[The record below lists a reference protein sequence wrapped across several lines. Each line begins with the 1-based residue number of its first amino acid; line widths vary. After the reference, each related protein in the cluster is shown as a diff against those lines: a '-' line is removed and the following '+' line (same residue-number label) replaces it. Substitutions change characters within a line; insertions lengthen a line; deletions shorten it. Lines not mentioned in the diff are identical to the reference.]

1 VLPAAMKEME
11 KAMATGLIEV
21 RVRHLT
27 ALAVLDL
34 GGDITSQAQQDLN
47 AAYDEA
53 VQIDPSAVLLNFT
66 AVSYINSTGIAL
78 LVGILARAR
87 KEHRRVMA
95 CGLTPHYTEIFQV
108 TRLADFMDLFDTED
122 AAIQALSPAGA

>member
-1 VLPAAMKEME
+1 
-11 KAMATGLIEV
+11 MATGLVEV

-34 GGDITSQAQQDLN
+34 GGDITSQAQPDLT

-53 VQIDPSAVLLNFT
+53 TTIDPAAVLLNFS
-66 AVSYINSTGIAL
+66 AVDYINSTGIAL

-87 KEHRRVMA
+87 RERRRVMA
-95 CGLTPHYTEIFQV
+95 CGLTPHYVEIFQV
-108 TRLADFMDLFDTED
+108 TRLADFMDLYDDED
-122 AAIQALSPAGA
+122 DAIRALSPAAT

>member
-1 VLPAAMKEME
+1 MTETE
-11 KAMATGLIEV
+11 KAMATGLVEV

-34 GGDITSQAQQDLN
+34 GGDITSQAQEDLA
-47 AAYDEA
+47 AAYDKATE
-53 VQIDPSAVLLNFT
+53 IDPSAVLLNFT

-78 LVGILARAR
+78 LVGLLARAR
-87 KEHRRVMA
+87 SENRRLLA

-108 TRLADFMDLFDTED
+108 TRLSDFMDIYED
-122 AAIQALSPAGA
+122 EDGAIRGLSPAAT

>member
-1 VLPAAMKEME
+1 
-11 KAMATGLIEV
+11 MATGLVEV

-34 GGDITSQAQQDLN
+34 GGDITSQAQGDLA

-53 VQIDPSAVLLNFT
+53 VKIDPSAVLLNFS

-78 LVGILARAR
+78 LVGLLARAR
-87 KEHRRVMA
+87 QEHRRLMA
-95 CGLTPHYTEIFQV
+95 CGLTPHYVEIFEV
-108 TRLADFMDLFDTED
+108 TRLSDLMDLFDDED
-122 AAIQALSPAGA
+122 SAIRALAPTPT

>member
-1 VLPAAMKEME
+1 ME
-11 KAMATGLIEV
+11 KAMTTGLVEV

-34 GGDITSQAQQDLN
+34 GGDITSQAQDDLGR
-47 AAYDEA
+47 AYEEA
-53 VQIDPSAVLLNFT
+53 IQIDPSAVLLNFK

-87 KEHRRVMA
+87 REHRKVLA
-95 CGLTPHYTEIFQV
+95 CGLTPHYKEIFEV
-108 TRLADFMDLFDTED
+108 TRLADFMPLFDTEED
-122 AAIQALSPAGA
+122 AISALSPAGA

>member
-1 VLPAAMKEME
+1 
-11 KAMATGLIEV
+11 MATGLVEV

-34 GGDITSQAQQDLN
+34 GGDITSQAQDDL
-47 AAYDEA
+47 ARAYDEA
-53 VQIDPSAVLLNFT
+53 MQIDPSAVLLNFN

-78 LVGILARAR
+78 LVGLLARAR
-87 KEHRRVMA
+87 REHRRVLA
-95 CGLTPHYTEIFQV
+95 SGLTPHYVEIFEV

-122 AAIQALSPAGA
+122 DAILALSPAGA

>member
-1 VLPAAMKEME
+1 
-11 KAMATGLIEV
+11 MATGLVEV

-47 AAYDEA
+47 AAYEEA
-53 VQIDPSAVLLNFT
+53 VAIDPAAVLLNFG
-66 AVSYINSTGIAL
+66 AVQYINSTGIAL

-87 KEHRRVMA
+87 NEHRRVMA

-108 TRLADFMDLFDTED
+108 TRLADFMDLFDDED
-122 AAIQALSPAGA
+122 DAIASLSPAAT

>member
-1 VLPAAMKEME
+1 
-11 KAMATGLIEV
+11 MATGLVEV

-34 GGDITSQAQQDLN
+34 GGDITSQAQEDLA
-47 AAYDEA
+47 AAYDRAME
-53 VQIDPSAVLLNFT
+53 IDPSAVLLNFS

-78 LVGILARAR
+78 LVGLLARAR
-87 KEHRRVMA
+87 SEHRRMLA

-108 TRLADFMDLFDTED
+108 TRLADFMDLFDDED
-122 AAIQALSPAGA
+122 SAIAALSPSPM